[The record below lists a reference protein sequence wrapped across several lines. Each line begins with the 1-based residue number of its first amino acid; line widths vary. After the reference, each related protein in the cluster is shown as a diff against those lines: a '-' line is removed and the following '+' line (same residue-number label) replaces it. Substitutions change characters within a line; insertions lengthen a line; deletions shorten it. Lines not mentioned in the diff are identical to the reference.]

1 MKVLK
6 RPMFRYG
13 GGVKKQGIMHGMKGM
28 QDGGPATMADATG
41 YANGGMTMFPP
52 MRGRVTRPG
61 GYAGKQPNYMGNNIN
76 NMGGSSIEN
85 FYKNNQANVTGDYSK
100 INQPPE
106 ILTRDER
113 IQKQK
118 DVYKPSYTIQDL
130 YEKNMNVTD
139 EQIPQ
144 ETRYGVVMVDNPNY
158 GRVKRVDKAIADADA
173 EGPVGIEG
181 KDLTGKNLTG
191 EITAEGPVGIEG
203 KDLTGKNLTGLPKVT
218 SNKEKDADRLKRV
231 YDIMGVDDARKD
243 AAYNALI
250 DLSQGQA
257 IDTKDI
263 SGSINR
269 AIGALSKRADKVDDL
284 KDKGKA
290 ALASG
295 TIQEMFRDDR
305 SEASKRA
312 RELVDSGAY
321 KTYAEAYKKVL
332 KLDDDTLGKRILT
345 NAKTQ
350 AGLKVNDKSI
360 LDTLAAEKD
369 FREDLGGKKEVAES
383 IEKGTFTDVID
394 IVTKKINVEPG
405 DKSKD
410 GLYKV
415 GLTVIR
421 VTNGSPAIV
430 FNR

>member
-85 FYKNNQANVTGDYSK
+85 FYKNNQANVRGDYSK
-100 INQPPE
+100 INQPPKV
-106 ILTRDER
+106 LTRDER
-113 IQKQK
+113 IQKQQ
-118 DVYKPSYTIQDL
+118 DVFKPSYTIQDL

-203 KDLTGKNLTGLPKVT
+203 KDLTGKNLTGLPGV
-218 SNKEKDADRLKRV
+218 SSRKETDEKRLKRI
-231 YDIMGVDDARKD
+231 YEIMDVDGAKKD

-269 AIGALSKRADKVDDL
+269 AIGALSKRADKVTDL

-295 TIQEMFRDDR
+295 TIQEMFRDKESAADKKL
-305 SEASKRA
+305 SAYAKASGKTKEFVA
-312 RELVDSGAY
+312 NKELGLANSLQDAVSLLR
-321 KTYAEAYKKVL
+321 KEKKGQPI
-332 KLDDDTLGKRILT
+332 T
-345 NAKTQ
+345 
-350 AGLKVNDKSI
+350 
-360 LDTLAAEKD
+360 AA
-369 FREDLGGKKEVAES
+369 
-383 IEKGTFTDVID
+383 D
-394 IVTKKINVEPG
+394 IVTTAMAYGEEKGIPFKQTITTEQ
-405 DKSKD
+405 KRE
-410 GLYKV
+410 KV
-415 GLTVIR
+415 GKGKDYATV
-421 VTNGSPAIV
+421 VDLVQALELNPDGSDDGIYVVGTSIIQVEKGVAKLKG
-430 FNR
+430 

>member
-6 RPMFRYG
+6 RPMFKYG

-61 GYAGKQPNYMGNNIN
+61 GYAGEVKSPNFMGNNIN

-85 FYKNNQANVTGDYSK
+85 FYKNNQANVRGDYSK

-106 ILTRDER
+106 VLTRDER
-113 IQKQK
+113 IQKQQ
-118 DVYKPSYTIQDL
+118 DVFKPNYSFQDL

-139 EQIPQ
+139 EQIPKN
-144 ETRYGVVMVDNPNY
+144 TRFGVVMVDNPNY
-158 GRVKRVDKAIADADA
+158 GRVKRLDK
-173 EGPVGIEG
+173 VN
-181 KDLTGKNLTG
+181 TGSGDPNDITGGNLTR
-191 EITAEGPVGIEG
+191 EIIPAIS
-203 KDLTGKNLTGLPKVT
+203 TGSGDPNDIKGLPKT
-218 SNKEKDADRLKRV
+218 SLPKISREETDAKRLKRI
-231 YDIMGVDDARKD
+231 YEIMDVDGAKKD

-269 AIGALSKRADKVDDL
+269 AIGALSKRADKVTDL

-295 TIQEMFRDDR
+295 TVQEMFRDKESAADKKL
-305 SEASKRA
+305 SAYAKASGKTKEFVA
-312 RELVDSGAY
+312 NKELGLANSLQDAVSLLR
-321 KTYAEAYKKVL
+321 KEKKGQPI
-332 KLDDDTLGKRILT
+332 T
-345 NAKTQ
+345 
-350 AGLKVNDKSI
+350 
-360 LDTLAAEKD
+360 AA
-369 FREDLGGKKEVAES
+369 
-383 IEKGTFTDVID
+383 D
-394 IVTKKINVEPG
+394 IVTTAMAYGEEKGIPFKQTITTEQ
-405 DKSKD
+405 KRE
-410 GLYKV
+410 KV
-415 GLTVIR
+415 GKGKDYATV
-421 VTNGSPAIV
+421 VDLVQALELNPDGSDDGIYVVGTSIIQVEKGVAKLKG
-430 FNR
+430 